1 MVVTSNISPFT
12 FGNPEVYRTLSF
24 MDQLSTLLLLTN
36 VLYQHE
42 VIYVKERQ
50 VCFNKGTVAS
60 SGLSLKR
67 EPLLY
72 LHGP

>member
-1 MVVTSNISPFT
+1 
-12 FGNPEVYRTLSF
+12 

-36 VLYQHE
+36 VLDQHE

-50 VCFNKGTVAS
+50 VCFNKGTVTF

-67 EPLLY
+67 ESLLL